1 MTFSEIMYLVMSCES
16 RCKKPKYYGHK
27 KFMEIKEDK
36 NHQNRHKSKS
46 DKTKVKK
53 TSSDTLLPLDQN
65 EQILQGSKKAAKIK
79 EQIF

>member
-46 DKTKVKK
+46 DKRKVNK
-53 TSSDTLLPLDQN
+53 TSNEILLPL
-65 EQILQGSKKAAKIK
+65 KKNKLHIIVIK
-79 EQIF
+79 RL